1 MILLKHEKII
11 ALKARKVGGTSFEIA
26 LSKYANSDSII
37 TPIADEDEKLRK
49 KLGFIGPQNYSYTNQ
64 EFKKLPLRFKLS
76 MLFNKKKRLK
86 FYNHMPAS
94 LLKERLSDKVWNN
107 YLKIAIIR
115 NPFDYMVSSYFWE
128 LKTKKKK
135 IDLTFEDYVLKK
147 KDKVKANQ
155 KIYKIDNKNIIDYM
169 IRYDKL
175 DQDIRNLENE
185 FESLNG
191 LASTFRNLSTK
202 AHYRPKKATSQ
213 QMFENAPEALNFVIE
228 QCREDIEKYN
238 FDIPKLN

>member
-1 MILLKHEKII
+1 MILLKQEKII

-37 TPIADEDEKLRK
+37 TPIAEEDEKLRK
-49 KLGFIGPQNYSYTNQ
+49 KLGFNGPQNYTYTNQ
-64 EFKKLPLRFKLS
+64 EFKQIPLRFKLS
-76 MLFNKKKRLK
+76 MLFNKKKRLN

-94 LLKERLSDKVWNN
+94 LLKERLSEKIWNN
-107 YLKIAIIR
+107 YSKIAIIR

-128 LKTKKKK
+128 LNTKKKK

-155 KIYKIDNKNIIDYM
+155 KIYKIDNENIIDHM

-175 DQDIRNLENE
+175 DLDIQNLENKYK
-185 FESLNG
+185 SLNG
-191 LASTFRNLSTK
+191 LANTFLNLSTK
-202 AHYRPKKATSQ
+202 AHYRPKKATAQ
-213 QMFENAPEALNFVIE
+213 QMFENAPEALNFVFE

-238 FDIPKLN
+238 FDIPKMN